1 MIEFTLRFN
10 SAKRIDV
17 ELFAQ
22 QMEGLGWKFKMCLVG
37 GLAMIAPTD
46 DVLTGL
52 KQISDIGY
60 DLNTDFDSIEVAQ
73 AA

>member
-1 MIEFTLRFN
+1 MIEFTLRF
-10 SAKRIDV
+10 SSRPADV

-22 QMEGLGWKFKMCLVG
+22 QMERQGWNFKMRLNG
-37 GLAMIAPTD
+37 GLVMIAPTD